1 MFELIFV
8 LVFLA
13 TLVMTG
19 VTFVTVTMAIVVSF
33 AVMFLL
39 GMVGVVFNLLPY
51 IIAFLIAIWIYK
63 KVMAPTN

>member
-19 VTFVTVTMAIVVSF
+19 VTAVTVTLAILVSF
-33 AVMFLL
+33 AVMFML
-39 GMVGVVFNLLPY
+39 GMVGIVLNLLPY
-51 IIAFLIAIWIYK
+51 IVAFLIAIWLYK
-63 KVMAPTN
+63 KLIAPAS

>member
-19 VTFVTVTMAIVVSF
+19 VTFVTVTLAIVVSF
-33 AVMFLL
+33 GVMFLL
-39 GMVGVVFNLLPY
+39 GMVGVVLNLLPY

-63 KVMAPTN
+63 KVVAPAN

>member
-39 GMVGVVFNLLPY
+39 GMVGVVLNLLPY
-51 IIAFLIAIWIYK
+51 IIAFFIAIWIYK

>member
-19 VTFVTVTMAIVVSF
+19 VTVVTVTLAILVSF
-33 AVMFLL
+33 AVMFML
-39 GMVGVVFNLLPY
+39 GMVGIVLNLLPY
-51 IIAFLIAIWIYK
+51 IVAFLIAIWLYK
-63 KVMAPTN
+63 RLIAPAS

>member
-39 GMVGVVFNLLPY
+39 GMVGVVLNLLPY

-63 KVMAPTN
+63 KAMAPTN

>member
-13 TLVMTG
+13 TLIMTG

-39 GMVGVVFNLLPY
+39 GMVGVVLNLLPY
-51 IIAFLIAIWIYK
+51 IFAFLIAIWIYK

>member
-19 VTFVTVTMAIVVSF
+19 VTVMTVTLAVVVSF
-33 AVMFLL
+33 GVMFML
-39 GMVGVVFNLLPY
+39 GMVGIVFNLLPY
-51 IIAFLIAIWIYK
+51 IIAFLIAIWLYK
-63 KVMAPTN
+63 KVVAPSS

>member
-19 VTFVTVTMAIVVSF
+19 VTFVTVTLAILVSF
-33 AVMFLL
+33 AVMFML
-39 GMVGVVFNLLPY
+39 GMVGIVLNLLPY
-51 IIAFLIAIWIYK
+51 IVAFLIAIWLYK
-63 KVMAPTN
+63 RLIAPAS